1 MHIEKNMFN
10 NIFHT
15 IMDNKKKTKDKKE
28 ARMDLLEYCR
38 CKDLQLEPLPN
49 GKWKK
54 PKAKFAL
61 TMDQRQDV
69 CTWVEELKMPD
80 GYAFNLARCV
90 DKKYAKLFGIKSHDC
105 HIFMECLLPITFGA
119 LPDTIWKPITK
130 LNQFFRDLYVTML

>member
-61 TMDQRQDV
+61 TMDQR
-69 CTWVEELKMPD
+69 
-80 GYAFNLARCV
+80 
-90 DKKYAKLFGIKSHDC
+90 
-105 HIFMECLLPITFGA
+105 
-119 LPDTIWKPITK
+119 
-130 LNQFFRDLYVTML
+130 